1 MTWARET
8 GLTFTRADGA
18 PMPRAPRHGNLRG
31 HWNETPLH
39 RACLNGKLGEW
50 FLGVLENP
58 GHVDA
63 KDMFGSTPL
72 HNVALCKGTMSVEDN
87 VKIAEFLFLR
97 HVNVNA
103 TDNKQR
109 TPLHLAAKEG
119 RMEMVQTLL
128 EHGADPLP
136 LTIRGKT
143 AAELAIKYD
152 HVPVAAMIQ
161 AESVRRDRAVAF
173 AMGVH
178 ERLGYKSSVVPM
190 DTEIMR
196 KILGC
201 TGVEH

>member
-18 PMPRAPRHGNLRG
+18 PMPRAPGRVHYHG
-31 HWNETPLH
+31 HWDETPLH
-39 RACLNGKLGEW
+39 WACLNGDLGKW
-50 FLGVLENP
+50 FVEILKNP
-58 GHVDA
+58 NDADA

-72 HNVALCKGTMSVEDN
+72 HNAAQKGHVQ
-87 VKIAEFLFLR
+87 IARWLFWR
-97 HVNVNA
+97 QANVNV

-190 DTEIMR
+190 DPEIMR

>member
-1 MTWARET
+1 
-8 GLTFTRADGA
+8 
-18 PMPRAPRHGNLRG
+18 
-31 HWNETPLH
+31 
-39 RACLNGKLGEW
+39 
-50 FLGVLENP
+50 
-58 GHVDA
+58 
-63 KDMFGSTPL
+63 
-72 HNVALCKGTMSVEDN
+72 
-87 VKIAEFLFLR
+87 
-97 HVNVNA
+97 
-103 TDNKQR
+103 
-109 TPLHLAAKEG
+109 
-119 RMEMVQTLL
+119 VQTLL

-161 AESVRRDRAVAF
+161 AFQAESVRRDRAVAF

-190 DTEIMR
+190 DPEIMR

>member
-18 PMPRAPRHGNLRG
+18 PMPRAPGRVHYHG
-31 HWNETPLH
+31 HWDETPLH
-39 RACLNGKLGEW
+39 WACLNGDLGKW
-50 FLGVLENP
+50 FVEILKNP
-58 GHVDA
+58 NDADA

-72 HNVALCKGTMSVEDN
+72 HNAAWKGRKGH
-87 VKIAEFLFLR
+87 VKIASMLLSR
-97 HVNVNA
+97 HVNVNV

>member
-18 PMPRAPRHGNLRG
+18 PMPRAPGRVHYRG
-31 HWNETPLH
+31 HWDETPLH
-39 RACLNGKLGEW
+39 WVCLSGDTAQWIRFWG
-50 FLGVLENP
+50 LEFR
-58 GHVDA
+58 VDA

-72 HNVALCKGTMSVEDN
+72 HNAAQKGHVQ
-87 VKIAEFLFLR
+87 IARWLFWR
-97 HVNVNA
+97 QANVNV

>member
-18 PMPRAPRHGNLRG
+18 PMPRAPGRVHYHG
-31 HWNETPLH
+31 HWDETPLH
-39 RACLNGKLGEW
+39 WACLNGDLGKW
-50 FLGVLENP
+50 FVEILKNP

-72 HNVALCKGTMSVEDN
+72 HNAALCKGTLTGNGN
-87 VKIAEFLFLR
+87 VKIASMLLSR
-97 HVNVNA
+97 HVNVNDR
-103 TDNKQR
+103 DNKQR